1 MDKTVSKVEEDYFAY
16 NAMLN
21 LLGDDQKIQF
31 DKDRIAV
38 RQFFLQHVNNNMVFF
53 HNLKEKL
60 EYLIDNQY
68 YETEVIDLYSYEQI
82 KTLFK
87 SVYRYKFRFKTFQG
101 AYKFYKQY
109 ALMTFDGKRYLERF
123 EDRVSMT
130 ALYLGDGDID
140 LAMQYAREIITGVYQ
155 PATPTFLNA
164 ARKQR
169 GEPVSC
175 FLMSISDDLDA
186 IGRSVNSVLQLS
198 KRGGGVAVCLTDIRE
213 TGAPIKGI
221 EGVCSGIR
229 PIMKIYEDAFSY
241 ANQLG
246 ARDGSGAVYIHACHP
261 DIMLA
266 LDTKRENADEK
277 IRIKTL
283 SLGIVIPDIL
293 FELAANNEPLYL
305 FSPYDVKRV
314 YGIPLSE
321 IHVTKM
327 YREMV
332 ANKEIKKKKISAL
345 KLMETIATI
354 QAESGYPYLMF
365 EDVVNAANPIHGWVK
380 MSNLCVVPETKL
392 FTDQG
397 ELPIVFLADQL
408 VNVWNGL
415 EWSEVTVKK
424 TGTDQRIWK
433 VTTTGGKV
441 LECTEYHKWY
451 LKDSENLTEV
461 RTNELKQGD
470 ELIVWST
477 PDSVTDKS
485 VLNSDIVL
493 SVTITNRRSD
503 TYCLTEP
510 KRGMAVFNGILT
522 GNCSEILQ
530 VQTDSEMNPDGSY
543 KVVGKDVS
551 CNLGST
557 NAVNLFESP
566 DFGLSVE
573 LATRALTKVSD
584 LSNIECVPSIDHGN
598 KISHAI
604 GLGMM
609 NLHGFFGKYRMHYG
623 SPESLDFTNLFFMAV
638 NFHSIRTSCLIAQ
651 EKKETFL
658 GFEQSKY
665 ADGSYF
671 DLYVNGD
678 WLPKTEQIHNMLEQ
692 QGFKLPT
699 NRDWSEL
706 RSMVME
712 HGLYNQYRMAVPPT
726 GSISYVN
733 NATASI
739 HPIAAKIEARKEG
752 KTGRSYF
759 PAPHMS
765 NDNIEYYRDAYE
777 IGPYKVIDVYA
788 AATPHVDQGLS
799 LTMFFPDNVTT
810 RDINKAQIYARSK
823 GIKTIYYIR
832 LRKSLLAGTEVEGCV
847 SCAV

>member
-21 LLGDDQKIQF
+21 LLGTDNKIQF
-31 DKDRIAV
+31 DKDKIAV

-53 HNLKEKL
+53 HDLKEKL
-60 EYLIDNQY
+60 EYLIDNKY
-68 YETEVIDLYSYEQI
+68 YEAELINKYTHEDI
-82 KTLFK
+82 KDLFK
-87 SVYRYKFRFKTFQG
+87 SVYAHKFRFATFQG

-123 EDRVSMT
+123 EDRVAMV
-130 ALYLGDGDID
+130 ALYLADGDTEQ
-140 LAMQYAREIITGVYQ
+140 AMSYAEEIITGIYQ

-164 ARKQR
+164 GRMQR

-175 FLMSISDDLDA
+175 FLINVSDTLDS

-198 KRGGGVAVCLTDIRE
+198 KRGGGVALCLTDIRE
-213 TGAPIKGI
+213 TGSSIKGV
-221 EGVCSGIR
+221 ENASSGVV

-246 ARDGSGAVYIHACHP
+246 ARAGAGAVYIHACHP

-283 SLGIVIPDIL
+283 SLGIVVPDIL
-293 FELAANNEPLYL
+293 FEVAQSNEPLYL
-305 FSPYDVKRV
+305 FSPLDVEKV
-314 YGIPLSE
+314 YGKKLSE
-321 IHVTKM
+321 INVSKM

-332 ANKEIKKKKISAL
+332 ANKNIKKKKINPL
-345 KLMETIATI
+345 KLLEAIATI

-365 EDVVNAANPIHGWVK
+365 EDVVNVANPIKGWVK

-397 ELPIVFLADQL
+397 ELPIVSLADQL

-493 SVTITNRRSD
+493 SVSITNRRSD

-530 VQTDSEMNPDGSY
+530 VQTDSVMNPDGSY

-557 NAVNLFESP
+557 NVVNLFESS
-566 DFGLSVE
+566 DFGRSIE
-573 LATRALTKVSD
+573 LATRALSKVSD
-584 LSNIECVPSIDHGN
+584 LSNIECVPSIDYGN
-598 KISHAI
+598 KTSHAI

-623 SPESLDFTNLFFMAV
+623 SEESLDFTNLFFMAV

-651 EKKETFL
+651 EKGETFL
-658 GFEQSKY
+658 GFEDSKY
-665 ADGSYF
+665 ANGSYF
-671 DLYVNGD
+671 DRYISGD
-678 WLPKTEQIHNMLEQ
+678 WLPETEQVRSLFETQN
-692 QGFKLPT
+692 FKLPT
-699 NRDWSEL
+699 NQDWQEL
-706 RSMVME
+706 RDLVME

-733 NATASI
+733 NSTASI

-759 PAPHMS
+759 PAPHMT
-765 NDNIEYYRDAYE
+765 NDNLEYYKDAYE
-777 IGPYKVIDVYA
+777 VGPYKVIDVYA

-799 LTMFFPDNVTT
+799 LTLFFPDKVTT

-823 GIKTIYYIR
+823 NIKTIYYIR